1 MQSPSVFTIGECPA
15 SCYIPKT
22 CKCSDFLDAS
32 SSFANC
38 LQLVPWTQA
47 KEDQEPDAPCVR
59 LDIEAVN
66 RVVFEELKLSWD
78 ELDFIG
84 IKKVSSLVPKGLSLQ
99 PAHSAF
105 AKDHNA
111 CAFV

>member
-1 MQSPSVFTIGECPA
+1 MAGTIRYGHTNTKCLQTILQSCALLLALF
-15 SCYIPKT
+15 PKYAPG
-22 CKCSDFLDAS
+22 SFVS
-32 SSFANC
+32 SIISC
-38 LQLVPWTQA
+38 LQLIPWTQA

-84 IKKVSSLVPKGLSLQ
+84 IKKV
-99 PAHSAF
+99 
-105 AKDHNA
+105 
-111 CAFV
+111 C